1 MLTWNYSDSIVIWN
15 LFLVT
20 AIFSVYFWFFIR
32 SDAAK
37 MSSQKLIRVICI
49 RAMAFRWTRRVIF
62 ISFVA
67 SVLVW
72 LSCCKLDFYEHGH
85 LSAVISIDGS
95 VKSILC
101 TVTVFYV

>member
-1 MLTWNYSDSIVIWN
+1 MELLRLDCYLEFVLGDSY
-15 LFLVT
+15 
-20 AIFSVYFWFFIR
+20 IFGYFWFFIR

-72 LSCCKLDFYEHGH
+72 LSL
-85 LSAVISIDGS
+85 LQ
-95 VKSILC
+95 
-101 TVTVFYV
+101 T

>member
-1 MLTWNYSDSIVIWN
+1 MELLRLDCYLEFVLGDSY
-15 LFLVT
+15 
-20 AIFSVYFWFFIR
+20 IFGYFWFFIR

-72 LSCCKLDFYEHGH
+72 LSCCKLDFYEHRH
-85 LSAVISIDGS
+85 LSAAISIDGS